1 MFQFEEKEEM
11 AGDQA
16 INPMAQRDVENN
28 ERPKSEKENNN
39 TQELQQTRGSRADK
53 PKAFLTKKLE
63 KEFERKKKDK
73 EAREK
78 RLEDIKKEDEMR
90 KKKEKDVNLEIN
102 FTLISLVCSESAK
115 CI

>member
-63 KEFERKKKDK
+63 KSLRERKK
-73 EAREK
+73 
-78 RLEDIKKEDEMR
+78 IKKQGRKDLKIL
-90 KKKEKDVNLEIN
+90 KKKMK
-102 FTLISLVCSESAK
+102 
-115 CI
+115 